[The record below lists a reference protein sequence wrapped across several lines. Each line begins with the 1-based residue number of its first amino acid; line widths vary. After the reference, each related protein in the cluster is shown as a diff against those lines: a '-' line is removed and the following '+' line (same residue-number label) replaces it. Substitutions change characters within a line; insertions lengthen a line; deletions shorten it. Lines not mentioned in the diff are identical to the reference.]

1 LGSRCFSGVTTTFVA
16 ALFFVLGIDS
26 SFLGAFFDCFVDAED
41 FLATLIDS
49 EWFTEDNFAV
59 VSLLGVER
67 DFFVGVSASS
77 MLRRFAI
84 DLRRDVVDPLDD
96 VDVDVAGVPALAF
109 FVLVGLGVA
118 NALPV
123 LLTIA
128 DFVNDASF
136 FFIFFAFFFMGM
148 IGAVTDLVDGALG
161 GLLLFDFAAVAFLT
175 LVDGALGA
183 LLLFDFA
190 GAAFLDTPTE
200 CVVVFDAFI
209 TFVAVFFFLGSAV
222 FC

>member
-1 LGSRCFSGVTTTFVA
+1 MGSRCFSGVTTTFVA
-16 ALFFVLGIDS
+16 ALFFVLGIDP

-84 DLRRDVVDPLDD
+84 DLRREAVDPLDD
-96 VDVDVAGVPALAF
+96 VDVGVAGLPALAF
-109 FVLVGLGVA
+109 FLFVDLGVA

-123 LLTIA
+123 FVMGA
-128 DFVNDASF
+128 GFVNGASF
-136 FFIFFAFFFMGM
+136 FFVFFAFCFMGM
-148 IGAVTDLVDGALG
+148 IGAVTTLVDSDLG
-161 GLLLFDFAAVAFLT
+161 GLLLFAFT
-175 LVDGALGA
+175 
-183 LLLFDFA
+183 
-190 GAAFLDTPTE
+190 GAAFLDTPTV
-200 CVVVFDAFI
+200 CGVVFDDFI
-209 TFVAVFFFLGSAV
+209 TFDAVFFFFLGSAV